1 MSSYRNSDLPTD
13 APAAGT
19 VETITQWSGHTM
31 GGRVPAFMGL
41 AQRTGGVYLEN
52 PPSVQDALKATGLD
66 FEVRLETVEAVVT
79 ESAPGMSETGELVEV
94 QVEKRLA
101 IPRYRAT
108 VAHFHDGRDPVAIT
122 PWVSP
127 RYTPVQNTDALQWG
141 QNIVDGGAGSLVAL
155 GAYGDP
161 VGSKTYAAFDLGD
174 FTVGGKRGGDA
185 HKLYL
190 TVTNAHDGS
199 GGLTARV
206 APIRLACTNE
216 TPIYFGKGTRNPRFT
231 MKHTA
236 GVGGRVAE
244 ARQALEMAREYT
256 DTLVDAMGSLLDV
269 QMTENEFIAYTR
281 QVFGVK
287 GQPSD
292 WSKRAATV
300 NQAREDVLTGI
311 LASPT
316 CDYGRGTA
324 YGAFQAV
331 AEYADHFS
339 GVRGSDDEKVARR
352 QERLME
358 GSQDVMRQRAW
369 DLLAV

>member
-1 MSSYRNSDLPTD
+1 MSGYRNSPLAAE

-19 VETITQWSGHTM
+19 VETITRWDGHTM

-52 PPSVQDALKATGLD
+52 PPSVQDALRATGLD

-79 ESAPGMSETGELVEV
+79 ETSAAMVDGELVEV
-94 QVEKRLA
+94 PVEKRLA

-108 VAHFHDGRDPVAIT
+108 VAHYADGRDPVAIT

-174 FTVGGKRGGDA
+174 FTVGGKRGGDE

-190 TVTNAHDGS
+190 TVTNSHDGS

-206 APIRLACTNE
+206 APIRLMCTNE
-216 TPIYFGKGTRNPRFT
+216 TPIYFGKGSMNPRFT

-244 ARQALEMAREYT
+244 AQAALAMAREYK

-269 QMTENEFIAYTR
+269 RMTENDFIAYTR

-287 GQPSD
+287 GEPTD
-292 WSKRAATV
+292 WSRRAATV

-311 LASPT
+311 LNSDT

-358 GSQDVMRQRAW
+358 GSQDALRQRAW
-369 DLLAV
+369 DLLAA